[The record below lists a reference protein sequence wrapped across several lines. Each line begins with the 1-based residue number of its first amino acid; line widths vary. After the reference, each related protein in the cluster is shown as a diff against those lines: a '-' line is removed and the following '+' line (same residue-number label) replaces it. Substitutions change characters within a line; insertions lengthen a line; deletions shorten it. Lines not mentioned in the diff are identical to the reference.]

1 MYVKKQEKYIVSLAI
16 WNFLNYMDEEHDYNL
31 ITAGIRLYL
40 EAVARNNKLIIKKW
54 SMRNNDEK
62 IPCDRKNG
70 NSEKHNLVVER
81 TTTHNALSQNYSSD
95 IVITV
100 VYF

>member
-1 MYVKKQEKYIVSLAI
+1 MKRSRVIE
-16 WNFLNYMDEEHDYNL
+16 
-31 ITAGIRLYL
+31 
-40 EAVARNNKLIIKKW
+40 
-54 SMRNNDEK
+54 
-62 IPCDRKNG
+62 KNG

-81 TTTHNALSQNYSSD
+81 TTTHINALSQNYSSD